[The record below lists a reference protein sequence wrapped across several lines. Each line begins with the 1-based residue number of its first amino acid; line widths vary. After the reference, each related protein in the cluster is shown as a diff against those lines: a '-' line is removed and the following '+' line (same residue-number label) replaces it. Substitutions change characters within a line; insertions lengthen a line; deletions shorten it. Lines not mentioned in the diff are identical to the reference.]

1 MGAPSKTAPGPAELG
16 GGPALGPSAEG
27 AGSVQ
32 ETSSTW
38 AWIRLG
44 LRHTDSSEFQ
54 GSFGPL
60 VHSPP
65 QSSRRRAWCPGPV
78 GQRGA
83 CPSEQASEVLVRG
96 RDSGEAGPGVAT
108 ALPA

>member
-60 VHSPP
+60 VHPP
-65 QSSRRRAWCPGPV
+65 PPKQPEKGLVSWAC
-78 GQRGA
+78 GA
-83 CPSEQASEVLVRG
+83 TRCLSL
-96 RDSGEAGPGVAT
+96 
-108 ALPA
+108 